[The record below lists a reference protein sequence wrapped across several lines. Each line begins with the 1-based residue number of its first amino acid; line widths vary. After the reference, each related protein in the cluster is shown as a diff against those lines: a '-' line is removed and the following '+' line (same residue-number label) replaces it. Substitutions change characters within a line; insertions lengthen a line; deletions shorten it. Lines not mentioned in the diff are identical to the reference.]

1 MSWNEDKDIHLMREM
16 ISIEL
21 FSHKSGSRERGEKRQ
36 NIATNLNGM
45 EGFNVTNRS
54 VRDFTIIMKKFKA
67 NNNKEVA
74 STGIGGHEL
83 TEYEVLLEE
92 LTMICKESEQTKR
105 KGDDQ
110 ESTSSSR
117 KSRRTSSDTI
127 EFLKHKLEAE
137 NERQR
142 EKMDL
147 QRAQQTQFSNV
158 LQQMQ
163 QQNAQMQQQN
173 TMALM
178 QQQQEQF

>member
-1 MSWNEDKDIHLMREM
+1 
-16 ISIEL
+16 
-21 FSHKSGSRERGEKRQ
+21 
-36 NIATNLNGM
+36 
-45 EGFNVTNRS
+45 
-54 VRDFTIIMKKFKA
+54 
-67 NNNKEVA
+67 
-74 STGIGGHEL
+74 
-83 TEYEVLLEE
+83 
-92 LTMICKESEQTKR
+92 MICKESEQTKADETFVKKTQVETDRSKALEIRNLAMESHSESNKR

-173 TMALM
+173 TQIQQQFMALM
-178 QQQQEQF
+178 QQQQEQFRMLFENKK